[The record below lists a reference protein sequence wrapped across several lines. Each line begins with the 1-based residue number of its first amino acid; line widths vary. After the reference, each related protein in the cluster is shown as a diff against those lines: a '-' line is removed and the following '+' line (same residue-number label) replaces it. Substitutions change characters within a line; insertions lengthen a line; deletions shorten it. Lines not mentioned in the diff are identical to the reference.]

1 MLFYDQT
8 TVPCRKITIKLQC
21 WLAKG
26 VQKQHLRTHMDGLYP
41 DSGWLS
47 HYLPVFFKSPALFS
61 FLWSGG
67 HGLLFQ
73 RLLMISSSWFNQSQ
87 PTSSHGKHRPPT
99 TTWKVST
106 ASAMSCASILLSAL
120 PTTVT
125 MGCMVG
131 WTFIYIYTQ
140 LNKAICNCT
149 VLLLWV
155 CVRIGHAITSNWLSW
170 CSPWNRGIWGVLADS
185 KQTHI
190 IKT

>member
-1 MLFYDQT
+1 MGSILTLADWVTIYLFF
-8 TVPCRKITIKLQC
+8 L
-21 WLAKG
+21 
-26 VQKQHLRTHMDGLYP
+26 
-41 DSGWLS
+41 
-47 HYLPVFFKSPALFS
+47 KSPALFS

-106 ASAMSCASILLSAL
+106 ASAMSCASILLSAI

-149 VLLLWV
+149 DLLLWV
-155 CVRIGHAITSNWLSW
+155 CVCKNWACHYIQLTVMMFPMKQRYLRSIG
-170 CSPWNRGIWGVLADS
+170 GF
-185 KQTHI
+185 QTDPHH
-190 IKT
+190 